1 MKTSSFVCVLF
12 GSAILTLGLSGCAHR
27 GTGLTPL
34 PDNQKPGHGDTGTT
48 PIPTPPPEPT
58 PGPTMPPTAD
68 VDVKS
73 PPGISEDPTHGPW
86 SPVFANGK
94 PDAAI
99 LKADTV
105 YFDFDAATIKK
116 SEEKKLEEVSNYL
129 KNHQKVG
136 LRVEGNCDE
145 RGTEKYN
152 LSLGQK
158 RAGAVREYLVNLGI
172 DSRQV
177 VTVSYG
183 ALRPAVEGH
192 DEKTWSKNRRDDFVV
207 LSLNDADK

>member
-1 MKTSSFVCVLF
+1 MMKTSSFICVLF
-12 GSAILTLGLSGCAHR
+12 GSAILTVGLTGCAHR
-27 GTGLTPL
+27 PTLTPL
-34 PDNQKPGHGDTGTT
+34 PDSPRPTHDTTATT
-48 PIPTPPPEPT
+48 PAPTQPTEPA
-58 PGPTMPPTAD
+58 PGPALPTKPD
-68 VDVKS
+68 VNS
-73 PPGISEDPTHGPW
+73 GEGPGEGSGGPY
-86 SPVFANGK
+86 SGVFANGK
-94 PDAAI
+94 PDAEI

-105 YFDFDAATIKK
+105 YFDFDSATIKK
-116 SEEKKLEEVSNYL
+116 SEEKKLEAVSNYL

-158 RAGAVREYLVNLGI
+158 RAGAVREYLINLGI
-172 DSRQV
+172 DSHQV

-192 DEKTWSKNRRDDFVV
+192 DEKTWSKNRRDDFIV